1 MKPKIADDSD
11 KDYCNNCE
19 TLMTVIIQLNGKGQ
33 KRQKT
38 EISEK
43 TKQAW
48 SVSILTGKVTSF
60 AIKCRHYSG
69 C

>member
-33 KRQKT
+33 KT

-48 SVSILTGKVTSF
+48 SALS
-60 AIKCRHYSG
+60 
-69 C
+69 

>member
-19 TLMTVIIQLNGKGQ
+19 TLMTVIIQLNGKG
-33 KRQKT
+33 QKT

>member
-43 TKQAW
+43 NKTGV
-48 SVSILTGKVTSF
+48 VSFYLDG
-60 AIKCRHYSG
+60 
-69 C
+69 

>member
-11 KDYCNNCE
+11 KVYCNNCE

-43 TKQAW
+43 NKTGV
-48 SVSILTGKVTSF
+48 VSFYLDG
-60 AIKCRHYSG
+60 
-69 C
+69 

>member
-1 MKPKIADDSD
+1 MKPKIANDSA
-11 KDYCNNCE
+11 KAYCNNCE

-33 KRQKT
+33 KT

-48 SVSILTGKVTSF
+48 SASILTGKVTSF

>member
-11 KDYCNNCE
+11 KVYCNNCE

-48 SVSILTGKVTSF
+48 SVSILMGKVTSF